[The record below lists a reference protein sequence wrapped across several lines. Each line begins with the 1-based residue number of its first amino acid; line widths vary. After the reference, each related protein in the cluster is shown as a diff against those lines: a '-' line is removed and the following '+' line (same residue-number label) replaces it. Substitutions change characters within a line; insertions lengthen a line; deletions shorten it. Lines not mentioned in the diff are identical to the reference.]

1 MDVKECKNLTKD
13 LVRDLHAINTLSE
26 DDRRCLK
33 QLITD
38 YFAASYAGYAMNRE
52 LNDALEKILVKQ
64 GGAPESSVFQLGVK
78 LPAQK
83 AALMNAA
90 YAHGA
95 ELDDGNR
102 KAMGHPAC
110 SIMPAV
116 LSLAE
121 ATNATQE
128 DVLLGLAVG
137 YEAFLR
143 ISAAGQPGMCD
154 NAFHSSGIAGALGC
168 AAGCAKLLR
177 MDAEHMEYAI
187 ALATTM
193 TSGLLS
199 YTESN
204 PYIKPL
210 NPGKAAETGVF
221 AAMLVKEGVK
231 GPLWSLEGPNGWFV
245 GYARGEVQTQMMF
258 PTEDHLLI
266 HECYYKL
273 YPSCRHT
280 HCSLEAA
287 VNLSSKI
294 DPKEIE
300 KVEVYIYP
308 FAIKFAG
315 NPDPKDRDETKFS
328 IWYTMACAFV
338 NGRYGVADMYPDK
351 APALVKEIMKK
362 IDVIPDERLED
373 REKGIRGALVKVYLK
388 DGTTLEETIYVPKG
402 DPEKPLTTEDLQEK
416 LRTCAQG
423 QADEETIAKLIDYIE
438 NLGGDEKFVYPFI
451 YE

>member
-1 MDVKECKNLTKD
+1 MDVKECKNLTAD
-13 LVRDLHAINTLSE
+13 LVRDLQAIKTLSE
-26 DDRRCLK
+26 EDRDCLK
-33 QLITD
+33 KLITD
-38 YFAASYAGYAMNRE
+38 YFAASYAGYALNRE
-52 LNDALEKILVKQ
+52 LNDALEKILQHQ
-64 GGAPESSVFQLGVK
+64 GGAPESTVFQLGIK

-83 AALMNAA
+83 AALLNAA

-102 KAMGHPAC
+102 KAMGHPAT

-116 LSLAE
+116 LALAE
-121 ATNATQE
+121 AISATEE
-128 DVLLGLAVG
+128 DVLFALATG

-143 ISAAGQPGMCD
+143 ISAAGQPAMCD
-154 NAFHSSGIAGALGC
+154 YAFHSSGIAGALGC
-168 AAGCAKLLR
+168 AAACARLYR

-187 ALATTM
+187 ALSTTM

-221 AAMLVKEGVK
+221 AAILVHEGVK

-245 GYARGEVQTQMMF
+245 GYGRGVVHTEQMF
-258 PTEDHLLI
+258 PNADHLLM

-287 VNLSSKI
+287 VNLSAKV
-294 DPKEIE
+294 DPKDIE

-315 NPDPKDRDETKFS
+315 NADPKDRDETKFS
-328 IWYTMACAFV
+328 IWYTMACALV

-351 APALVKEIMKK
+351 APAMVKELMKK
-362 IDVIPDERLED
+362 IDVIPDPSMED
-373 REKGIRGALVKVYLK
+373 REKGIRGVRVKIILK
-388 DGTTLEETIYVPKG
+388 DGSAQEETILVPKG
-402 DPEKPLTTEDLQEK
+402 DPEKPLTLEDLQDK

-423 QADEETIAKLIDYIE
+423 QADDATLDKLNAYIAS
-438 NLGGDEKFVYPFI
+438 LGGDKKFVYPFI
-451 YE
+451 YN